1 MHYAGFWSRTLA
13 AIIDGV
19 IISLVTGFL
28 VQGMGA
34 VLMPGTDLEALLTNV
49 QGASENQDISA
60 LLQEYNAGE
69 STTTQ
74 GQDPGFAALT
84 KLSEQIN
91 TLTAQMQSQELT
103 PEQMQQ
109 LLSDGTQQHQSA
121 QEQYGQLLEIFAILV
136 MMLVAAVLFVSLY
149 ETLSTASKMRG
160 TPGKWVLGM
169 VVIDEQGQPLSFGTS
184 LARHGAKGVSA
195 LLLMIGFIM
204 VAFDTRKQ
212 GLHDK
217 MCKTLVVTRRSIEG
231 VSA

>member
-13 AIIDGV
+13 AIIDVV
-19 IISLVTGFL
+19 ILSLVTGFI
-28 VQGMGA
+28 VQGMA
-34 VLMPGTDLEALLTNV
+34 MVLMPGTDLEALLTQA
-49 QGASENQDISA
+49 QGAKDQQDISG
-60 LLQEYNAGE
+60 LLNEYNATGGD
-69 STTTQ
+69 TQ

-136 MMLVAAVLFVSLY
+136 MMLIAVLIFVALY
-149 ETLSTASKMRG
+149 ETLATASRLRG
-160 TPGKWVLGM
+160 TPGKWVLGL
-169 VVIDEQGQPLSFGTS
+169 VVIDEQGRQLSFSQS

-195 LLLMIGFIM
+195 VLLMIGFIM